1 MTLDKMNLNSKIL
14 DLKAQIQEKE
24 KQIKVKEQYNL
35 NLKNLVNNLN
45 STIEALR
52 DPNGLLGFRR
62 MLSQFNNDIECIQ
75 NEKETQYRTMN
86 QVVKIMEGMNDSKNE
101 QDVKRERELNEAKQ
115 QVQQMKKK

>member
-1 MTLDKMNLNSKIL
+1 M
-14 DLKAQIQEKE
+14 
-24 KQIKVKEQYNL
+24 
-35 NLKNLVNNLN
+35 NNLN